1 MVSYIIRDI
10 DLIVKLTNKDYYHM
24 IILHLDKSNK
34 KATYESDYTLFELT
48 EKIDYE
54 TALSILTI

>member
-1 MVSYIIRDI
+1 
-10 DLIVKLTNKDYYHM
+10 
-24 IILHLDKSNK
+24 LHLDKSNK